1 MTPADALVVN
11 HQVHLAG
18 STTGV
23 VGHTVGYIGTREG
36 CVTEETDDDRL
47 RARQAETLDARFVG
61 YMSERPGSV
70 VDHDGSGLFDASGTR
85 TVSGVRAELDANA
98 GAVVTSVV
106 SVRRAD
112 GEAMR
117 LQTRRDFERLLRSE
131 WAPAMA
137 RAMGVPEQDVRWV
150 AAFHLNSDASYHAHV
165 ITWDA
170 SGRFDRLLDRARMEE
185 ARRELADAALTPVRE
200 TLGRER
206 TLARDEAVLAART
219 LDGDALAK
227 EVHLPGTGSLEVA
240 WLRRGHADVAAAL
253 DRAVGRAMDKDPAL
267 AGAVGRHREAVRAMA
282 ELKGLEGPARERYV
296 AAGPSRPLSSA
307 ICADGLPVPPDGSG
321 EGGVLVHGPS
331 HGAGRAPPPTS
342 AVPAPEPCDLER
354 ARPGRWTSLRV
365 RLRQAFWRPVRLVAG
380 EGALASE
387 RLAHGCQGRIGKLA
401 SRLLHASAVEE
412 AVEAARG
419 VPVMTWAW

>member
-296 AAGPSRPLSSA
+296 AAAETDLREHITAAAVSA
-307 ICADGLPVPPDGSG
+307 MVPDRS
-321 EGGVLVHGPS
+321 
-331 HGAGRAPPPTS
+331 
-342 AVPAPEPCDLER
+342 
-354 ARPGRWTSLRV
+354 ARPRRTYAHV
-365 RLRQAFWRPVRLVAG
+365 P
-380 EGALASE
+380 EGNAPSPALA
-387 RLAHGCQGRIGKLA
+387 RCMQ
-401 SRLLHASAVEE
+401 
-412 AVEAARG
+412 
-419 VPVMTWAW
+419 